1 MDVQA
6 EMKIMRRKKARRESC
21 RSSLGVPV
29 RAELVSRSDGGD
41 RDSRWAEK
49 MARRLR
55 KAILRESDLVLF
67 VVERMSCTDET

>member
-1 MDVQA
+1 M
-6 EMKIMRRKKARRESC
+6 
-21 RSSLGVPV
+21 